1 MRRYSIFKIL
11 GLATFQ
17 FSSLLQA
24 VKMYAKTEAK
34 LLCSARKK
42 NTEWLPSIP
51 QSKIEYSLPTKE
63 GKIGD
68 AKSIYMKLQLT
79 LH

>member
-1 MRRYSIFKIL
+1 
-11 GLATFQ
+11 
-17 FSSLLQA
+17 
-24 VKMYAKTEAK
+24 MYAKTEAK

-51 QSKIEYSLPTKE
+51 QSKKEYSLPTKE